1 MGFETQKVSM
11 ALIIESKYTYKGNTC
26 TMYNVYSRHF
36 SWNHKKKIGLVKT

>member
-26 TMYNVYSRHF
+26 TMYKVYIVGILAGIT
-36 SWNHKKKIGLVKT
+36 KK